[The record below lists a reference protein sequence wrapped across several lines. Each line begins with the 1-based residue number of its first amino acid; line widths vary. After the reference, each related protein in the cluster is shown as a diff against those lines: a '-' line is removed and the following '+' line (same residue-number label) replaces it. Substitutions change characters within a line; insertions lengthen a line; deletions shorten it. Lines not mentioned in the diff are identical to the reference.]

1 MTYQLVKEVLE
12 KLEAFDNGAS
22 GTDLRSFSYWLY
34 SQYQEASPKPAA
46 SLEENLDGQLT
57 LMISTLNVHAKH
69 YLKTALRNTPLVS
82 IVDFGFLASLME
94 LESIRKTELIARN
107 YSELSP
113 GIEVIKR
120 LIRLELIEDF
130 DDPEDGRSK
139 RVRITPKGRD
149 IYFSALDGVN
159 KAAHILGG
167 DLAEEEKLWLL
178 ALLRKLN
185 AFHHPIW
192 DQERGKD
199 LAELENRLN
208 G

>member
-1 MTYQLVKEVLE
+1 MSYQLVKEVIE
-12 KLEAFDNGAS
+12 KLEAFESSGS

-34 SQYQEASPKPAA
+34 SQYQEAPSKGLPN
-46 SLEENLDGQLT
+46 LEENLDGLLT
-57 LMISTLNVHAKH
+57 SLITTLNVHAKH
-69 YLKTALRNTPLVS
+69 YTKTALRGTPLVS
-82 IVDFGFLASLME
+82 MIDFGFLASLVE
-94 LESIRKTELIARN
+94 NESLRKTELIARN

-120 LIRLELIEDF
+120 LIRQELIEDF

-139 RVRITPKGRD
+139 RVRITRKGREL
-149 IYFSALDGVN
+149 YLSALEGIN
-159 KAAHILGG
+159 KAAHLLCG
-167 DLAEEEKLWLL
+167 DLEEEEKLHLL

-185 AFHHPIW
+185 AFHQPIW

-199 LAELENRLN
+199 LEELENRLN

>member
-12 KLEAFDNGAS
+12 KLEAFDNG
-22 GTDLRSFSYWLY
+22 GTGADIRSFSFWLY
-34 SQYQEASPKPAA
+34 SQFQEAPSRGSA

-57 LMISTLNVHAKH
+57 MMISTLNVHAKH

-94 LESIRKTELIARN
+94 NESIRKTELIARN
-107 YSELSP
+107 FSELSP

-120 LIRLELIEDF
+120 LIRLDLIEDF

-149 IYFSALDGVN
+149 LYFSSLEGIN

-167 DLAEEEKLWLL
+167 NLEEDEKLRLL
-178 ALLRKLN
+178 GLLRKLN
-185 AFHHPIW
+185 AFHQPIW
-192 DQERGKD
+192 DNERGKD
-199 LAELENRLN
+199 LDELESRLD